1 MLCCALVVSAQN
13 IDPKGYIFPMKNV
26 AGYYSANFGELR
38 PDHFHSGVDIKSDG
52 AIGKPIV
59 AVMDGYI
66 SRISLSPVG
75 FGLAL
80 YIAHPNG
87 TTSVYAHLDRL
98 REDLAEY
105 LEQQRYA
112 QQLSAITLHLGADK
126 FPVSQGD
133 LVAYSGNSGSSFGPH
148 LHYELR
154 ETKQQKPL
162 NLITLGVLPERDNT
176 PPTISNLYYVEIDS
190 LLGVAFRAPV
200 KKFSLV
206 EHGRGE
212 YRISGGSKAWIG
224 RKGYFVVQVIDRKE
238 NTTNRYG
245 IFRIT
250 LKMDGKPIYG
260 YRMDGFTF
268 DLSRYSNAVSDYA
281 LQQKIGGEVFRLAL
295 LNDDSRSLYDVMVD
309 RGLVRAEAGEEHEFE
324 LEIEDDSGNISRLN
338 FTARGMGDGDLFR
351 AEADTK
357 QPVARPAKAFEYVA
371 DGLKV
376 KIPKGAL
383 YESVPF
389 SISATDTKIKP
400 KSGVEILSRSYA
412 VMDRSLPLQKGIDL
426 TIFIT
431 PDEALRRHVVL
442 AEIDAKGEIVYLG
455 GGYNSGAATAQTRRF
470 GEFVAVADTEPAV
483 VRITAINR
491 SAVSFTIKDNLSV
504 ITSYEASING
514 EWVAVDLD
522 KELYTIRY
530 PSSMATGERLLK
542 IVARDGAG
550 NETIFEKKL

>member
-1 MLCCALVVSAQN
+1 
-13 IDPKGYIFPMKNV
+13 MKNV